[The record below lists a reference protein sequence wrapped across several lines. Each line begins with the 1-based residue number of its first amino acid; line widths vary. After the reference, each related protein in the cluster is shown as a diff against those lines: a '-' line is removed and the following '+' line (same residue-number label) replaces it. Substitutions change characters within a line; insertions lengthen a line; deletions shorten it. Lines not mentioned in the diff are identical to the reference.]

1 MFAIAP
7 SVSEPPYSVSESVD
21 VSEESSVGLEGD
33 VGAVL
38 VMDLVSS
45 KTVVGA
51 VRLLV
56 RRFQTNLSHDPCLL
70 SPEELAVDW
79 RVALRADKLC

>member
-1 MFAIAP
+1 MHRCRRMHFKGEGSDSTAVFAIAP

-56 RRFQTNLSHDPCLL
+56 RRFQPFPRPLP
-70 SPEELAVDW
+70 PFA
-79 RVALRADKLC
+79 

>member
-1 MFAIAP
+1 MYLCGRFGFQEEGSGATMFAIAP

-21 VSEESSVGLEGD
+21 ESLETSGRLEGD
-33 VGAVL
+33 VGAEL

-45 KTVVGA
+45 KTVVEV

-56 RRFQTNLSHDPCLL
+56 RRFQPFPRPLP
-70 SPEELAVDW
+70 PFA
-79 RVALRADKLC
+79 

>member
-1 MFAIAP
+1 MYLCTRFGFREEGSGATMFAIAP
-7 SVSEPPYSVSESVD
+7 SVSESPYSVFESVN
-21 VSEESSVGLEGD
+21 VPEESSVGLEGD

-56 RRFQTNLSHDPCLL
+56 RRFQPFPRPLP
-70 SPEELAVDW
+70 PFA
-79 RVALRADKLC
+79 

>member
-1 MFAIAP
+1 MRFEGEGSDSTAFFAIAP

-21 VSEESSVGLEGD
+21 ESLEASGRLEGD
-33 VGAVL
+33 VGAEL

-56 RRFQTNLSHDPCLL
+56 RRF
-70 SPEELAVDW
+70 
-79 RVALRADKLC
+79 

>member
-1 MFAIAP
+1 MYLCGKFGFREKGSGATMFAIAP

-56 RRFQTNLSHDPCLL
+56 RRFQPFPRPLP
-70 SPEELAVDW
+70 PFA
-79 RVALRADKLC
+79 